1 MDQIYV
7 VARFKIHANRLDE
20 FEAAAADCVAGARSA
35 EPGTLA
41 YDWFLSEDRSEAL
54 VLEAYRGSE
63 GVFAH
68 MKNSAARMPKLLEC
82 AQSSAEGLGA
92 ASDDLRGKLSG
103 RIAFLPRFLGLDAP
117 TLADSGSGADI
128 TTVARFRVHPG
139 KMEEFKSGVAA
150 GLDAVAEKDKGTTA
164 YEWFLDEPAGQ
175 FTVIEKYRDMDA
187 LMVHSK
193 NVGHLVRGLMQCADL
208 SAEIGVKGPP
218 SSLAALAKLP
228 MKRYAFFQGL

>member
-1 MDQIYV
+1 MDQLYV
-7 VARFKIHANRLDE
+7 VARFKIHPNRSAE
-20 FEAAAADCVAGARSA
+20 FEAAVADCVAGARSA

-63 GVFAH
+63 SVFEH
-68 MKNSAARMPKLLEC
+68 MKNSGARIPKLLEC
-82 AQSSAEGLGA
+82 AHSSAEGLGA
-92 ASDDLRGKLSG
+92 PSAELRGRLGG
-103 RIAFLPRFLGLDAP
+103 RIGFVPRFLGLDAP
-117 TLADSGSGADI
+117 TLGDSGSGADI

-139 KMEEFKSGVAA
+139 KMQEFKEGVAA
-150 GLDAVAEKDKGTTA
+150 GLEVVVDKDPGTTA

-175 FTVIEKYRDMDA
+175 FTVIEKYRDMDS
-187 LMVHSK
+187 LMAHSK

-208 SAEIGVKGPP
+208 SAEIGVKGPA
-218 SSLAALAKLP
+218 SSLAALARLP